1 MATFERGRPLE
12 LIRCGDETDD
22 YAFTLNEAHL
32 DEVLSKIPAGRRVSV
47 VSVVGAFRTGK
58 SFLLTLILRY
68 LRHASHE
75 KKNGDAW
82 LEAEGA
88 TIAEGNANE
97 GRGDGPASFEWRGG
111 RVRMTTG
118 ITLWSEPFEVEGV
131 DGERL
136 SVLVLDTQGLFDN
149 ETPMGLTSCI
159 FGLSTLMSSF
169 QIYNVSNRIQEDN
182 LQQLA
187 LFTEY
192 GRMALEARAA
202 ALRTAKLA
210 KDDFEKARAK
220 EKADELAERRA
231 SARKA
236 DGSLKALKEAEAEAA
251 ADTAAPAAP
260 AAKDDAF
267 EELPPPFQRLEF
279 LVRDWTEFDDD
290 MTDADMDAQMAQY
303 LEEVMSSRAADDLQ
317 FTREQITQC
326 FETLGCRLL
335 PHPGFAVTKK
345 AYDGSIGAIE
355 PLFKR
360 CAHGLMEHVFG
371 AGALEP
377 KRIGGEALTATEL
390 GNYVRAYAGMFADGA
405 RFPQAQ
411 TMLEATAEANNRNAR
426 AKALEAYCAALDEKC
441 GAAKDAAYLEPKEF
455 KATERAARND
465 AILAF
470 DTMATMGRKAAVD
483 ATRDSLE
490 DELKKA
496 RDRFKLMNDARN
508 PFKNAE
514 FYVIP
519 LMIASASFL
528 IKRITDALCPED
540 GSLLANTCNRAED
553 ALATLYG
560 GIVFLMLI
568 AAYQRLSGLK
578 KYMKTFIKPL
588 VQSMLE
594 EGGVKQD

>member
-1 MATFERGRPLE
+1 VRGPKDRVQKLEKSCRKQLSFFSAPAPRAAPRARCDDAMATFERGRPLE

-251 ADTAAPAAP
+251 ADAAAPAAP

-303 LEEVMSSRAADDLQ
+303 RPPASETRQEQVAAATRTVRGRLAAAPRLRRRYDRRRRNLDEISFRQSDRRARSNESERAQVPRGGHVVAGGRRPPVHARADHAVLRDAGVPPAAAPGLRRDQEGVRRVHRRDRAA
-317 FTREQITQC
+317 
-326 FETLGCRLL
+326 
-335 PHPGFAVTKK
+335 V
-345 AYDGSIGAIE
+345 
-355 PLFKR
+355 
-360 CAHGLMEHVFG
+360 
-371 AGALEP
+371 
-377 KRIGGEALTATEL
+377 
-390 GNYVRAYAGMFADGA
+390 
-405 RFPQAQ
+405 
-411 TMLEATAEANNRNAR
+411 
-426 AKALEAYCAALDEKC
+426 
-441 GAAKDAAYLEPKEF
+441 
-455 KATERAARND
+455 
-465 AILAF
+465 
-470 DTMATMGRKAAVD
+470 
-483 ATRDSLE
+483 
-490 DELKKA
+490 
-496 RDRFKLMNDARN
+496 
-508 PFKNAE
+508 
-514 FYVIP
+514 
-519 LMIASASFL
+519 
-528 IKRITDALCPED
+528 
-540 GSLLANTCNRAED
+540 
-553 ALATLYG
+553 
-560 GIVFLMLI
+560 
-568 AAYQRLSGLK
+568 
-578 KYMKTFIKPL
+578 
-588 VQSMLE
+588 
-594 EGGVKQD
+594 

>member
-1 MATFERGRPLE
+1 
-12 LIRCGDETDD
+12 
-22 YAFTLNEAHL
+22 
-32 DEVLSKIPAGRRVSV
+32 
-47 VSVVGAFRTGK
+47 
-58 SFLLTLILRY
+58 
-68 LRHASHE
+68 
-75 KKNGDAW
+75 
-82 LEAEGA
+82 
-88 TIAEGNANE
+88 
-97 GRGDGPASFEWRGG
+97 
-111 RVRMTTG
+111 
-118 ITLWSEPFEVEGV
+118 
-131 DGERL
+131 
-136 SVLVLDTQGLFDN
+136 
-149 ETPMGLTSCI
+149 
-159 FGLSTLMSSF
+159 
-169 QIYNVSNRIQEDN
+169 
-182 LQQLA
+182 
-187 LFTEY
+187 
-192 GRMALEARAA
+192 
-202 ALRTAKLA
+202 
-210 KDDFEKARAK
+210 
-220 EKADELAERRA
+220 
-231 SARKA
+231 
-236 DGSLKALKEAEAEAA
+236 
-251 ADTAAPAAP
+251 
-260 AAKDDAF
+260 
-267 EELPPPFQRLEF
+267 
-279 LVRDWTEFDDD
+279 
-290 MTDADMDAQMAQY
+290 
-303 LEEVMSSRAADDLQ
+303 MSSRAADDLQ

-496 RDRFKLMNDARN
+496 RDRFEPRGNRPASNLAEMHLEGTATFGDHTGFKLMNDARN

-514 FYVIP
+514 FYAQRRADLP
-519 LMIASASFL
+519 KSG
-528 IKRITDALCPED
+528 RGDADVDSPWRRV
-540 GSLLANTCNRAED
+540 A
-553 ALATLYG
+553 ATP
-560 GIVFLMLI
+560 
-568 AAYQRLSGLK
+568 RLRRG
-578 KYMKTFIKPL
+578 
-588 VQSMLE
+588 
-594 EGGVKQD
+594 